1 MGKRIHYLDNL
12 RTFLV
17 FAGICFAAL
26 GNFRPF
32 PLLHPMFPAPMHS
45 IEGLAIDF
53 PVVSHQPSHRA
64 GNLFYQRLFRRVFA
78 AHPHDPA
85 LFQEQVDPSRLSLAG
100 RYNSPGA
107 GAPVP
112 CQPELR
118 QSRRRP
124 GVLDR
129 PPAVLVCLFPKPL
142 LLYRAAH
149 ALSSALMGAKKWRR
163 SLFQRAAAA
172 PPSAGILAGF
182 YALQLV
188 VAAAFFGLLLAAHR
202 TPDLWFP
209 LYVLYLAAMSG
220 LYFCF
225 GVYAF
230 RHRWFTA
237 GGYVPSAVHIIG
249 AALLLGV
256 IVASSYITMGISV
269 FISGT
274 LFPLL
279 LFFSILQLPLLLAL
293 LAAFQMGDMKR
304 TRTRRRQLLLS
315 AVRRQRH
322 ADSEHGLFSPASVPR
337 RAVEMH
343 PDAGLIVPLWVYD
356 MPIRPA
362 SSALL
367 QNALTLADSCVL
379 RR

>member
-1 MGKRIHYLDNL
+1 MRKKVLPMGKRIHYLDNL

-32 PLLHPMFPAPMHS
+32 PLLHPYVPAPMHS

-53 PVVSHQPSHRA
+53 LY
-64 GNLFYQRLFRRVFA
+64 NLAIVCIVPAIFFISAYFGASSLRIHMIRPYFKSKWTRLGW
-78 AHPHDPA
+78 PW
-85 LFQEQVDPSRLSLAG
+85 LAG
-100 RYNSPGA
+100 TILLA
-107 GAPVP
+107 
-112 CQPELR
+112 PELLYLASR
-118 QSRRRP
+118 SCGSHGDGPAFSLVHLPFWSAYFQSP
-124 GVLDR
+124 FFCIG
-129 PPAVLVCLFPKPL
+129 L
-142 LLYRAAH
+142 LLLFH
-149 ALSSALMGAKKWRR
+149 LALMGAKKWRR

-182 YALQLV
+182 YALQLI

-293 LAAFQMGDMKR
+293 LAAFAKWGDIETDK
-304 TRTRRRQLLLS
+304 TKL
-315 AVRRQRH
+315 A
-322 ADSEHGLFSPASVPR
+322 
-337 RAVEMH
+337 
-343 PDAGLIVPLWVYD
+343 AGLAYPLYVVSDTLIQNTAYF
-356 MPIRPA
+356 
-362 SSALL
+362 L
-367 QNALTLADSCVL
+367 QPLSLGTPLKFVLTLALSFLYGYMICKYAL
-379 RR
+379 RHLPCFKTR

>member
-1 MGKRIHYLDNL
+1 MRKKVLPMGKRIHYLDNL

-32 PLLHPMFPAPMHS
+32 PLLHPYVPAPMHS

-53 PVVSHQPSHRA
+53 LH
-64 GNLFYQRLFRRVFA
+64 NLAIVCIVPAIFFISAYFGASSLRIHMIRPYFKSKWTRLGWPWLVGTI
-78 AHPHDPA
+78 
-85 LFQEQVDPSRLSLAG
+85 LLA
-100 RYNSPGA
+100 
-107 GAPVP
+107 
-112 CQPELR
+112 PELLYLASR
-118 QSRRRP
+118 SCGSHGDGPAFSIVHLPFWSAYFQSP
-124 GVLDR
+124 FFCIG
-129 PPAVLVCLFPKPL
+129 L
-142 LLYRAAH
+142 LLLFH
-149 ALSSALMGAKKWRR
+149 LALMGAKKWRR

-182 YALQLV
+182 YVLQLI

-209 LYVLYLAAMSG
+209 LYVLYFAAMSG

-237 GGYVPSAVHIIG
+237 GGYVPSSVHIIG

-256 IVASSYITMGISV
+256 VVASSYITMGISV

-293 LAAFQMGDMKR
+293 LAAFAKWGDIETDK
-304 TRTRRRQLLLS
+304 TKL
-315 AVRRQRH
+315 A
-322 ADSEHGLFSPASVPR
+322 
-337 RAVEMH
+337 
-343 PDAGLIVPLWVYD
+343 AGLAYPLYVVSDTLIQNTAYF
-356 MPIRPA
+356 
-362 SSALL
+362 L
-367 QNALTLADSCVL
+367 QPLSLGTPLKFVLTLALSFLYGYMICQYAL
-379 RR
+379 RHLPCFKTR

>member
-1 MGKRIHYLDNL
+1 MRKKVLPMGKRIHYLDNL

-32 PLLHPMFPAPMHS
+32 PLLHPYVPATMHS

-53 PVVSHQPSHRA
+53 LY
-64 GNLFYQRLFRRVFA
+64 NLAIVCIVPAIFFISAYFGASSLRIHMIRPYFKSKWTRLGW
-78 AHPHDPA
+78 PW
-85 LFQEQVDPSRLSLAG
+85 LAG
-100 RYNSPGA
+100 TILLA
-107 GAPVP
+107 
-112 CQPELR
+112 PELLYLASR
-118 QSRRRP
+118 SCGNYGDGPAFSLVHLPFWSAYFQSP
-124 GVLDR
+124 FFFIG
-129 PPAVLVCLFPKPL
+129 L
-142 LLYRAAH
+142 LLLFH
-149 ALSSALMGAKKWRR
+149 LALIGAKKWQR

-202 TPDLWFP
+202 TPDFWFP

-256 IVASSYITMGISV
+256 VVASSYITMGISV

-293 LAAFQMGDMKR
+293 LAAFAKWGDIETDK
-304 TRTRRRQLLLS
+304 TKL
-315 AVRRQRH
+315 A
-322 ADSEHGLFSPASVPR
+322 
-337 RAVEMH
+337 
-343 PDAGLIVPLWVYD
+343 AGLAYPLYVVSDTLIQNTAYF
-356 MPIRPA
+356 
-362 SSALL
+362 L
-367 QNALTLADSCVL
+367 QPLSLGTPLKFVLTLALSFLYGYMIYKYAL
-379 RR
+379 RHLPCFKTR

>member
-1 MGKRIHYLDNL
+1 MRKKVLPMGKRIHYLDNL

-32 PLLHPMFPAPMHS
+32 PLLHPYVPAPMHS
-45 IEGLAIDF
+45 IEGLATDF
-53 PVVSHQPSHRA
+53 LY
-64 GNLFYQRLFRRVFA
+64 NLAIVCIVPAIFFISAYFGASSLRIHMIRPYFKSKWTRLGW
-78 AHPHDPA
+78 PW
-85 LFQEQVDPSRLSLAG
+85 LAG
-100 RYNSPGA
+100 TILLA
-107 GAPVP
+107 
-112 CQPELR
+112 PELLYLASR
-118 QSRRRP
+118 SCGSHGDGPAFSIVHLPFWSAYFQSP
-124 GVLDR
+124 FFCIG
-129 PPAVLVCLFPKPL
+129 L
-142 LLYRAAH
+142 LLLFH
-149 ALSSALMGAKKWRR
+149 LALMGAKKWRR

-256 IVASSYITMGISV
+256 VVALSYITMGISV

-279 LFFSILQLPLLLAL
+279 LFFSLLQLPLLLAL
-293 LAAFQMGDMKR
+293 LAAFAKWGDIETDK
-304 TRTRRRQLLLS
+304 TKL
-315 AVRRQRH
+315 A
-322 ADSEHGLFSPASVPR
+322 
-337 RAVEMH
+337 
-343 PDAGLIVPLWVYD
+343 AGLAYPLYVVSDTLIQNTAYF
-356 MPIRPA
+356 
-362 SSALL
+362 L
-367 QNALTLADSCVL
+367 QPLSLGTPLKFILTLALSFLYGYMICKYAL
-379 RR
+379 RHLPCFKTR

>member
-1 MGKRIHYLDNL
+1 MRKKVLPMGKRIHYLDNL
-12 RTFLV
+12 RTCLV
-17 FAGICFAAL
+17 FAGIFFAAL

-32 PLLHPMFPAPMHS
+32 PLLHPYVPAPMHS
-45 IEGLAIDF
+45 IEGLAVDF
-53 PVVSHQPSHRA
+53 LY
-64 GNLFYQRLFRRVFA
+64 NLAIVCIVPAIFFISAYFGASSLRIHMIRPYFKSKWTRLGWPWLVGTI
-78 AHPHDPA
+78 
-85 LFQEQVDPSRLSLAG
+85 LLA
-100 RYNSPGA
+100 
-107 GAPVP
+107 
-112 CQPELR
+112 PELLYLASR
-118 QSRRRP
+118 SCGSHGDGPAFSIVHLPFWSAYFQSP
-124 GVLDR
+124 FFCIG
-129 PPAVLVCLFPKPL
+129 L
-142 LLYRAAH
+142 LLLFH
-149 ALSSALMGAKKWRR
+149 LALMGAKKWRR

-182 YALQLV
+182 YVLQLI

-237 GGYVPSAVHIIG
+237 GGYVPSSVHIIG

-256 IVASSYITMGISV
+256 VVASSYITMGISV

-293 LAAFQMGDMKR
+293 LAAFAKWGDIETDK
-304 TRTRRRQLLLS
+304 TKL
-315 AVRRQRH
+315 A
-322 ADSEHGLFSPASVPR
+322 
-337 RAVEMH
+337 
-343 PDAGLIVPLWVYD
+343 AGLAYPLYVVSDTLIQNTAYF
-356 MPIRPA
+356 
-362 SSALL
+362 L
-367 QNALTLADSCVL
+367 QPLSLGTPLKFVLTLALSFLYGYMICKYAL
-379 RR
+379 RHLPCFKTR

>member
-1 MGKRIHYLDNL
+1 MRKKVLPMGKRIHYLDNL

-32 PLLHPMFPAPMHS
+32 PLLHPYVPAPMHS

-53 PVVSHQPSHRA
+53 LY
-64 GNLFYQRLFRRVFA
+64 NLAIVCIVPAIFFISAYFGASSLRIHMIRPYFKSKWTRLGW
-78 AHPHDPA
+78 PW
-85 LFQEQVDPSRLSLAG
+85 LAG
-100 RYNSPGA
+100 TILLA
-107 GAPVP
+107 
-112 CQPELR
+112 PELLYLASWSCGSHGDGPAFSIVHLPFWSAYF
-118 QSRRRP
+118 QSP
-124 GVLDR
+124 FFCIG
-129 PPAVLVCLFPKPL
+129 L
-142 LLYRAAH
+142 LLLFH
-149 ALSSALMGAKKWRR
+149 LALMGAKKWRR

-279 LFFSILQLPLLLAL
+279 LFFSLMQLPLLLAL
-293 LAAFQMGDMKR
+293 LAAFAKWGDIETDK
-304 TRTRRRQLLLS
+304 TKL
-315 AVRRQRH
+315 A
-322 ADSEHGLFSPASVPR
+322 
-337 RAVEMH
+337 
-343 PDAGLIVPLWVYD
+343 AGLAYPLYVVSDTLIQNTAYF
-356 MPIRPA
+356 
-362 SSALL
+362 L
-367 QNALTLADSCVL
+367 QPLSLGTPLKFILTLALSFLYGYMICKYAL
-379 RR
+379 RHLPCFKTR

>member
-1 MGKRIHYLDNL
+1 MRKKVLPMGKRIHYLDNL

-32 PLLHPMFPAPMHS
+32 PLLHPYVPAPMHS

-53 PVVSHQPSHRA
+53 LY
-64 GNLFYQRLFRRVFA
+64 NLAIVCIVPAIFFISAYFGASSLHIHMIRPYFKSKWTRLGW
-78 AHPHDPA
+78 PW
-85 LFQEQVDPSRLSLAG
+85 LAG
-100 RYNSPGA
+100 TILLA
-107 GAPVP
+107 
-112 CQPELR
+112 PELLYLASR
-118 QSRRRP
+118 SCGSHGDGPAFSIVHLPFWSAYFQSP
-124 GVLDR
+124 FFCIG
-129 PPAVLVCLFPKPL
+129 L
-142 LLYRAAH
+142 LLLFH
-149 ALSSALMGAKKWRR
+149 LALMGAKKWRR

-202 TPDLWFP
+202 TPDFWFL

-237 GGYVPSAVHIIG
+237 GGYVPSAVHIVG

-256 IVASSYITMGISV
+256 VVASSYITAGISV

-293 LAAFQMGDMKR
+293 LAAFAKWGDKE
-304 TRTRRRQLLLS
+304 TSKTKL
-315 AVRRQRH
+315 A
-322 ADSEHGLFSPASVPR
+322 
-337 RAVEMH
+337 
-343 PDAGLIVPLWVYD
+343 AGLAYPLYVVSDTLIQNTAYF
-356 MPIRPA
+356 
-362 SSALL
+362 L
-367 QNALTLADSCVL
+367 QPLSLGTPLKFVLTLALSFLYGYMICKYAL
-379 RR
+379 RHLPCFKTR

>member
-1 MGKRIHYLDNL
+1 MRKKVLPMGKRIHYLDNL

-32 PLLHPMFPAPMHS
+32 PLLHPYVPAPMHS

-53 PVVSHQPSHRA
+53 LY
-64 GNLFYQRLFRRVFA
+64 NLAIVCIVPAIFFISAYFGASSLRIHMIRPYFKSKWTRLGW
-78 AHPHDPA
+78 PW
-85 LFQEQVDPSRLSLAG
+85 LAG
-100 RYNSPGA
+100 TILLA
-107 GAPVP
+107 
-112 CQPELR
+112 PELLYLASR
-118 QSRRRP
+118 SCGSHGDGPAFSIVHLPFWSAYFQSP
-124 GVLDR
+124 FFCIG
-129 PPAVLVCLFPKPL
+129 L
-142 LLYRAAH
+142 LLLFH
-149 ALSSALMGAKKWRR
+149 LALMGAKKWRR

-182 YALQLV
+182 YALQLI

-256 IVASSYITMGISV
+256 VVASSYITMGISV

-279 LFFSILQLPLLLAL
+279 LFFSLLQLPLLLAL
-293 LAAFQMGDMKR
+293 LAAFAKWGDIETDK
-304 TRTRRRQLLLS
+304 TKL
-315 AVRRQRH
+315 A
-322 ADSEHGLFSPASVPR
+322 
-337 RAVEMH
+337 
-343 PDAGLIVPLWVYD
+343 AGLAYPLYVVSDTLIQNTAYF
-356 MPIRPA
+356 
-362 SSALL
+362 L
-367 QNALTLADSCVL
+367 QPLSLGAPLKFILTLALSFLYGYMICKYAL
-379 RR
+379 RHLPCFKTR

>member
-1 MGKRIHYLDNL
+1 MGKRIYYLDNL
-12 RTFLV
+12 RTCLV

-32 PLLHPMFPAPMHS
+32 PLLHPYVPAPMHS
-45 IEGLAIDF
+45 IEGLAVDF
-53 PVVSHQPSHRA
+53 LY
-64 GNLFYQRLFRRVFA
+64 NLAIVFIVPAIFFISAYFGASSLRIHVIRPYFKSKWTRLGWPWLIGTV
-78 AHPHDPA
+78 
-85 LFQEQVDPSRLSLAG
+85 LLA
-100 RYNSPGA
+100 
-107 GAPVP
+107 
-112 CQPELR
+112 PELLYLASR
-118 QSRRRP
+118 SCGSHGDGPAFSLIHPPFWSVYFQSP
-124 GVLDR
+124 FFFIG
-129 PPAVLVCLFPKPL
+129 L
-142 LLYRAAH
+142 LLLFH
-149 ALSSALMGAKKWRR
+149 LALMGAKKWRR

-182 YALQLV
+182 YALQLI

-209 LYVLYLAAMSG
+209 LYVLYLAAMYG

-237 GGYVPSAVHIIG
+237 GGYVPSAVHIVG

-256 IVASSYITMGISV
+256 VVASSYITAGISV

-293 LAAFQMGDMKR
+293 LAAFAKWGDIETDK
-304 TRTRRRQLLLS
+304 TKV
-315 AVRRQRH
+315 A
-322 ADSEHGLFSPASVPR
+322 
-337 RAVEMH
+337 
-343 PDAGLIVPLWVYD
+343 AGLAYPLYVVSDTLIQNTAYF
-356 MPIRPA
+356 
-362 SSALL
+362 L
-367 QNALTLADSCVL
+367 QPLSLGAPLKCILTLALSFLYGYMLCKYAL
-379 RR
+379 RHLPCFKTR

>member
-1 MGKRIHYLDNL
+1 MRKKVLPMGKRIHYLDNL

-17 FAGICFAAL
+17 FASICFAAL

-32 PLLHPMFPAPMHS
+32 PLLHPYVPAPMHS

-53 PVVSHQPSHRA
+53 LY
-64 GNLFYQRLFRRVFA
+64 NLAIACIVPAIFFISAYFGASSLRIHMIRPYFKSKWTRLGWPWLVGTI
-78 AHPHDPA
+78 
-85 LFQEQVDPSRLSLAG
+85 LLA
-100 RYNSPGA
+100 
-107 GAPVP
+107 
-112 CQPELR
+112 PELLYLASR
-118 QSRRRP
+118 SCGSHGDGPAFSIVHLPFWSAYFQSP
-124 GVLDR
+124 FFCIG
-129 PPAVLVCLFPKPL
+129 L
-142 LLYRAAH
+142 LLLFH
-149 ALSSALMGAKKWRR
+149 LALMGAKKWRR

-182 YALQLV
+182 YALQLI

-209 LYVLYLAAMSG
+209 LYVLYLAAMCG

-237 GGYVPSAVHIIG
+237 GGYVPSSVHIIG

-293 LAAFQMGDMKR
+293 LAAFAKWGDAETDK
-304 TRTRRRQLLLS
+304 TKL
-315 AVRRQRH
+315 A
-322 ADSEHGLFSPASVPR
+322 
-337 RAVEMH
+337 
-343 PDAGLIVPLWVYD
+343 AGLAYPLYVVSDTLIQNTAYF
-356 MPIRPA
+356 
-362 SSALL
+362 L
-367 QNALTLADSCVL
+367 QPLSLGTPLKFVLTLALSFLYGYMICKYAL
-379 RR
+379 RHLPCFKTR

>member
-32 PLLHPMFPAPMHS
+32 PLLHPYVPAPMHS

-53 PVVSHQPSHRA
+53 LY
-64 GNLFYQRLFRRVFA
+64 NLAIVCIVPAIFFISAYFGASSLRIHMIRPYFKSKWTRLGW
-78 AHPHDPA
+78 PW
-85 LFQEQVDPSRLSLAG
+85 LAG
-100 RYNSPGA
+100 TILLA
-107 GAPVP
+107 
-112 CQPELR
+112 PELLYLASR
-118 QSRRRP
+118 SCGSHGDGPAFSIVHLPFWSAYFQSP
-124 GVLDR
+124 FFCIG
-129 PPAVLVCLFPKPL
+129 L
-142 LLYRAAH
+142 LLLFH
-149 ALSSALMGAKKWRR
+149 LALMGAKKWRR
-163 SLFQRAAAA
+163 SLFQRVAAA

-279 LFFSILQLPLLLAL
+279 LFFSLLQLPLLLAL
-293 LAAFQMGDMKR
+293 LAAFAKWGDKE
-304 TRTRRRQLLLS
+304 TAKTKL
-315 AVRRQRH
+315 A
-322 ADSEHGLFSPASVPR
+322 
-337 RAVEMH
+337 
-343 PDAGLIVPLWVYD
+343 AGLAYPLYVVSDTLIQNTAYF
-356 MPIRPA
+356 
-362 SSALL
+362 L
-367 QNALTLADSCVL
+367 QPLSLGTPLKFILTLALSFLYGYMICKYAL
-379 RR
+379 RHLPCFKTR

>member
-1 MGKRIHYLDNL
+1 MRKKVLPMGKRIHYLDNL
-12 RTFLV
+12 RTCLV
-17 FAGICFAAL
+17 FAGIFFAAL

-32 PLLHPMFPAPMHS
+32 PLLHPYVPAPIHS
-45 IEGLAIDF
+45 IEGLAVDF
-53 PVVSHQPSHRA
+53 LY
-64 GNLFYQRLFRRVFA
+64 NLSIVFIVPAIFFISAYFGASSLRIHMIRPYFKSKWTRLGW
-78 AHPHDPA
+78 PW
-85 LFQEQVDPSRLSLAG
+85 LAG
-100 RYNSPGA
+100 TILLA
-107 GAPVP
+107 
-112 CQPELR
+112 PELLYLASR
-118 QSRRRP
+118 SCGSHGDGPAFSLVHLPFWSAYFQSP
-124 GVLDR
+124 FFCIG
-129 PPAVLVCLFPKPL
+129 L
-142 LLYRAAH
+142 LLLFH
-149 ALSSALMGAKKWRR
+149 LALMGAKKWRR

-182 YALQLV
+182 YALQLI

-256 IVASSYITMGISV
+256 VVALSYISMGISV

-293 LAAFQMGDMKR
+293 LAAFAKWGDIETDK
-304 TRTRRRQLLLS
+304 TKL
-315 AVRRQRH
+315 A
-322 ADSEHGLFSPASVPR
+322 
-337 RAVEMH
+337 
-343 PDAGLIVPLWVYD
+343 AGLSYPLYVVSDTLIQNTAYF
-356 MPIRPA
+356 
-362 SSALL
+362 L
-367 QNALTLADSCVL
+367 QPLSLGAPLKCILTLALSFLYGYMICQYAL
-379 RR
+379 RHLPCFKTR

>member
-1 MGKRIHYLDNL
+1 MRKKVLPMGKRIYYLDNL
-12 RTFLV
+12 RTCLV

-32 PLLHPMFPAPMHS
+32 PLLHPYVPAPMHS

-53 PVVSHQPSHRA
+53 LY
-64 GNLFYQRLFRRVFA
+64 NLAIVCIVPAIFFISAYFGASSLRIHMIRPYFKSKWTRLGW
-78 AHPHDPA
+78 PW
-85 LFQEQVDPSRLSLAG
+85 LAG
-100 RYNSPGA
+100 TILLA
-107 GAPVP
+107 
-112 CQPELR
+112 PELLYLASR
-118 QSRRRP
+118 SCGSHGDGPAFSLIHPPFWSAYFQSP
-124 GVLDR
+124 FFFIG
-129 PPAVLVCLFPKPL
+129 L
-142 LLYRAAH
+142 LLLFH
-149 ALSSALMGAKKWRR
+149 LALMGAKKWRR

-172 PPSAGILAGF
+172 PPSAGILAVF
-182 YALQLV
+182 YVLQLA

-202 TPDLWFP
+202 APDFWFP

-256 IVASSYITMGISV
+256 VVALSYISMGISV

-293 LAAFQMGDMKR
+293 LAAFAKWGDIETDK
-304 TRTRRRQLLLS
+304 TKL
-315 AVRRQRH
+315 A
-322 ADSEHGLFSPASVPR
+322 
-337 RAVEMH
+337 
-343 PDAGLIVPLWVYD
+343 AGLAYPLYVVSD
-356 MPIRPA
+356 TPIQNTA
-362 SSALL
+362 YFL
-367 QNALTLADSCVL
+367 QPLSLGTPLKFVLTLALSFLYGYMICKYAL
-379 RR
+379 RHLPCFKTR

>member
-1 MGKRIHYLDNL
+1 MRKKVLPMGKRIHYLDNL

-32 PLLHPMFPAPMHS
+32 PLLHPYVPAPMHS

-53 PVVSHQPSHRA
+53 LY
-64 GNLFYQRLFRRVFA
+64 NLAIVCIVPAIFFISAYFGASSLRIHMIRPYFKSKWTRLGW
-78 AHPHDPA
+78 PW
-85 LFQEQVDPSRLSLAG
+85 LAG
-100 RYNSPGA
+100 TILLA
-107 GAPVP
+107 
-112 CQPELR
+112 PELLYLASR
-118 QSRRRP
+118 SCGSHGDGPAFSIVHLPFWSAYFQSP
-124 GVLDR
+124 FFCIG
-129 PPAVLVCLFPKPL
+129 L
-142 LLYRAAH
+142 LLLFH
-149 ALSSALMGAKKWRR
+149 LALMGAKKWRR

-237 GGYVPSAVHIIG
+237 GGYVPSSVHIIG

-256 IVASSYITMGISV
+256 VVASSYITMGISV

-293 LAAFQMGDMKR
+293 LAAFAKWGDIETDK
-304 TRTRRRQLLLS
+304 TKL
-315 AVRRQRH
+315 A
-322 ADSEHGLFSPASVPR
+322 
-337 RAVEMH
+337 
-343 PDAGLIVPLWVYD
+343 AGLAYPLYVVSDTLIQNTAYF
-356 MPIRPA
+356 
-362 SSALL
+362 L
-367 QNALTLADSCVL
+367 QPLFLGTPLKFVLTLALSFLYGYMICKYAL
-379 RR
+379 RHLPCFKTR

>member
-1 MGKRIHYLDNL
+1 MRKKVLPMGKRIHYLDNL

-32 PLLHPMFPAPMHS
+32 PLLHPYVPAPMHS

-53 PVVSHQPSHRA
+53 LY
-64 GNLFYQRLFRRVFA
+64 NLAIVCIVPAIFFISAYFGASSLRIHMIRPYFKSKWTRLGW
-78 AHPHDPA
+78 PW
-85 LFQEQVDPSRLSLAG
+85 LAG
-100 RYNSPGA
+100 TILLA
-107 GAPVP
+107 
-112 CQPELR
+112 PELLYLASR
-118 QSRRRP
+118 SCGSHGDGPAFSIVHLPFWSAYFQSP
-124 GVLDR
+124 FFCIG
-129 PPAVLVCLFPKPL
+129 L
-142 LLYRAAH
+142 LLLFH
-149 ALSSALMGAKKWRR
+149 LALMGAKKWRR

-182 YALQLV
+182 YALQLI

-279 LFFSILQLPLLLAL
+279 LFFSLLQLPLLLAL
-293 LAAFQMGDMKR
+293 LAAFAKWGDIETDK
-304 TRTRRRQLLLS
+304 TKL
-315 AVRRQRH
+315 A
-322 ADSEHGLFSPASVPR
+322 
-337 RAVEMH
+337 
-343 PDAGLIVPLWVYD
+343 AGLAYPLYVVSDTLIQNTAYF
-356 MPIRPA
+356 
-362 SSALL
+362 L
-367 QNALTLADSCVL
+367 QPLSLGTPLKFVLTLALSFLYGYMICKYAL
-379 RR
+379 RHLPCFKTR

>member
-1 MGKRIHYLDNL
+1 MRKKVLPMGKRIHYLDNL

-32 PLLHPMFPAPMHS
+32 PLLHPYVPAPMHS

-53 PVVSHQPSHRA
+53 LY
-64 GNLFYQRLFRRVFA
+64 NLAIVCIVPAIFFISAYFGASSLRIHMIRPYFKSKWTRLGW
-78 AHPHDPA
+78 PW
-85 LFQEQVDPSRLSLAG
+85 LAG
-100 RYNSPGA
+100 TILLA
-107 GAPVP
+107 
-112 CQPELR
+112 PELLYLASR
-118 QSRRRP
+118 SCGSHGDGPAFSIVHLPFWSAYFQSP
-124 GVLDR
+124 FFCIG
-129 PPAVLVCLFPKPL
+129 L
-142 LLYRAAH
+142 LLLFH
-149 ALSSALMGAKKWRR
+149 LALMGAKKWRR

-209 LYVLYLAAMSG
+209 LYMLYLAAMSG

-279 LFFSILQLPLLLAL
+279 LFFSLLQLPLLLAL
-293 LAAFQMGDMKR
+293 LAAFAKWGDIETDK
-304 TRTRRRQLLLS
+304 TKL
-315 AVRRQRH
+315 A
-322 ADSEHGLFSPASVPR
+322 
-337 RAVEMH
+337 
-343 PDAGLIVPLWVYD
+343 AGLAYPLYVVSDTLIQNTAYF
-356 MPIRPA
+356 
-362 SSALL
+362 L
-367 QNALTLADSCVL
+367 QPLSLGTPLKFILTLALSVL
-379 RR
+379 YGYMICKYALRHLPCFKTR

>member
-1 MGKRIHYLDNL
+1 MRKKVLPMGKRIHYLDNL

-32 PLLHPMFPAPMHS
+32 PLLHPYVPAPMHS

-53 PVVSHQPSHRA
+53 LH
-64 GNLFYQRLFRRVFA
+64 NLAIVCIVPAIFFISAYFGASSLRIHMIRPYFKSKWTRLGWPWLVGTI
-78 AHPHDPA
+78 
-85 LFQEQVDPSRLSLAG
+85 LLA
-100 RYNSPGA
+100 
-107 GAPVP
+107 
-112 CQPELR
+112 PELLYLASR
-118 QSRRRP
+118 SCGSHGDGPAFSLVHLPFWSAYFQSP
-124 GVLDR
+124 FFCIG
-129 PPAVLVCLFPKPL
+129 L
-142 LLYRAAH
+142 LLLFH
-149 ALSSALMGAKKWRR
+149 LALMGAKKWRR

-182 YALQLV
+182 YVLQLI

-237 GGYVPSAVHIIG
+237 GGYVPSSVHIIG

-256 IVASSYITMGISV
+256 VVASSYITMGISV

-279 LFFSILQLPLLLAL
+279 LFFSLLQLPLLLAL
-293 LAAFQMGDMKR
+293 LAAFAKWGDIETDK
-304 TRTRRRQLLLS
+304 TKL
-315 AVRRQRH
+315 A
-322 ADSEHGLFSPASVPR
+322 
-337 RAVEMH
+337 
-343 PDAGLIVPLWVYD
+343 AGLAYPLYVVSDTLIQNTAYF
-356 MPIRPA
+356 
-362 SSALL
+362 L
-367 QNALTLADSCVL
+367 QPLSLGTPLKFILTLALSFLYGYMICKYAL
-379 RR
+379 RHLPCFKTR

>member
-1 MGKRIHYLDNL
+1 MRKKVLPMGKRIHYLDNL

-32 PLLHPMFPAPMHS
+32 PLLHPYVPAPMHS

-53 PVVSHQPSHRA
+53 LH
-64 GNLFYQRLFRRVFA
+64 NLAIVCIVPAIFFISAYFGASSLRIHMIRPYFKSKWTRLGWPWLVGTI
-78 AHPHDPA
+78 
-85 LFQEQVDPSRLSLAG
+85 LLA
-100 RYNSPGA
+100 
-107 GAPVP
+107 
-112 CQPELR
+112 PELLYLASR
-118 QSRRRP
+118 SCGSHGDGPAFSIVHLPFWSAYFQSP
-124 GVLDR
+124 FFCIG
-129 PPAVLVCLFPKPL
+129 L
-142 LLYRAAH
+142 LLLFH
-149 ALSSALMGAKKWRR
+149 LALMGAKKWRR

-182 YALQLV
+182 YVLQLI

-237 GGYVPSAVHIIG
+237 GGYVPSSVHIIG

-256 IVASSYITMGISV
+256 VVASSYITMGISV

-293 LAAFQMGDMKR
+293 LAAFAKWGDIETDK
-304 TRTRRRQLLLS
+304 TKL
-315 AVRRQRH
+315 A
-322 ADSEHGLFSPASVPR
+322 
-337 RAVEMH
+337 
-343 PDAGLIVPLWVYD
+343 AGLAYPLYVVSDTLIQNTAYF
-356 MPIRPA
+356 
-362 SSALL
+362 L
-367 QNALTLADSCVL
+367 QPLSLGTPLKFVLTLALSFLYGYMICKYAL
-379 RR
+379 RHLPCFKTR

>member
-1 MGKRIHYLDNL
+1 MRKKVLPMGKRIHYLDNL

-32 PLLHPMFPAPMHS
+32 PLLHPYVPAPMHS

-53 PVVSHQPSHRA
+53 LY
-64 GNLFYQRLFRRVFA
+64 NLAIVCIVPAIFFISAYFGASSLRIHMIRPYFKSKWTRLGW
-78 AHPHDPA
+78 PW
-85 LFQEQVDPSRLSLAG
+85 LAG
-100 RYNSPGA
+100 TILLA
-107 GAPVP
+107 
-112 CQPELR
+112 PELLYLASR
-118 QSRRRP
+118 SCGSHGDGPAFSIVHLPFWSAYFQSP
-124 GVLDR
+124 FFCIG
-129 PPAVLVCLFPKPL
+129 L
-142 LLYRAAH
+142 LLLFH
-149 ALSSALMGAKKWRR
+149 LALMGAKKWRR

-182 YALQLV
+182 YVLQLI

-237 GGYVPSAVHIIG
+237 GGYVPSSVHIIG

-256 IVASSYITMGISV
+256 VVASSYITMGISV

-293 LAAFQMGDMKR
+293 LAAFAKWGDIETDK
-304 TRTRRRQLLLS
+304 TKL
-315 AVRRQRH
+315 A
-322 ADSEHGLFSPASVPR
+322 
-337 RAVEMH
+337 
-343 PDAGLIVPLWVYD
+343 AGLAYPLYVVSDTLIQNTAYF
-356 MPIRPA
+356 
-362 SSALL
+362 L
-367 QNALTLADSCVL
+367 QPLSLGTPLKFVLTLALSFLYGYMICKYAL
-379 RR
+379 RHLPCFKTR

>member
-1 MGKRIHYLDNL
+1 MRKKVLPMGKRIHYLDNL
-12 RTFLV
+12 RTCLV
-17 FAGICFAAL
+17 FAGIFFAAL

-32 PLLHPMFPAPMHS
+32 PLLHPYVPAPMHS
-45 IEGLAIDF
+45 IEGLAVDF
-53 PVVSHQPSHRA
+53 LY
-64 GNLFYQRLFRRVFA
+64 NLAIVFIVPAIFFISAYFGASSLRIHMIRPYFKNKWTRLGWPWLIGTV
-78 AHPHDPA
+78 
-85 LFQEQVDPSRLSLAG
+85 LLA
-100 RYNSPGA
+100 
-107 GAPVP
+107 
-112 CQPELR
+112 PELLYLASR
-118 QSRRRP
+118 SCGSHGDGPAFSIVHLPFWSAYFQSP
-124 GVLDR
+124 FFCIG
-129 PPAVLVCLFPKPL
+129 L
-142 LLYRAAH
+142 LLLFH
-149 ALSSALMGAKKWRR
+149 LALMGAKKWRR

-237 GGYVPSAVHIIG
+237 GGYVPSSVHIIG
-249 AALLLGV
+249 AALLLSV
-256 IVASSYITMGISV
+256 VVASSYITMGISV

-293 LAAFQMGDMKR
+293 LAAFAKWGDIETDK
-304 TRTRRRQLLLS
+304 TKL
-315 AVRRQRH
+315 A
-322 ADSEHGLFSPASVPR
+322 
-337 RAVEMH
+337 
-343 PDAGLIVPLWVYD
+343 AGLAYPLYVVSDTLIQNTAYF
-356 MPIRPA
+356 
-362 SSALL
+362 L
-367 QNALTLADSCVL
+367 QPLSLGTPLKFVLTLALSFLYGYMICKYAL
-379 RR
+379 RHLPCFKTR

>member
-1 MGKRIHYLDNL
+1 MRKKVLPMGKRIHYLDNL

-32 PLLHPMFPAPMHS
+32 PLLHPYVPAPMHS

-53 PVVSHQPSHRA
+53 LH
-64 GNLFYQRLFRRVFA
+64 NLAIVCIVPAIFFISAYFGASSLRIHMIRPYFKSKWTRLGWPWLVGTI
-78 AHPHDPA
+78 
-85 LFQEQVDPSRLSLAG
+85 LLA
-100 RYNSPGA
+100 
-107 GAPVP
+107 
-112 CQPELR
+112 PELLYLASR
-118 QSRRRP
+118 SCGSHGDGPAFSIVHLPFWSAYFQSP
-124 GVLDR
+124 FFCIG
-129 PPAVLVCLFPKPL
+129 L
-142 LLYRAAH
+142 LLLFH
-149 ALSSALMGAKKWRR
+149 LALMGAKKWRR

-182 YALQLV
+182 YVLQLI

-279 LFFSILQLPLLLAL
+279 LFFSLLQLPLLLAL
-293 LAAFQMGDMKR
+293 LAAFAKWGDIETDK
-304 TRTRRRQLLLS
+304 TKL
-315 AVRRQRH
+315 A
-322 ADSEHGLFSPASVPR
+322 
-337 RAVEMH
+337 
-343 PDAGLIVPLWVYD
+343 AGLAYPLYVVSDTLIQNTAYF
-356 MPIRPA
+356 
-362 SSALL
+362 L
-367 QNALTLADSCVL
+367 QPLSLGTPLKFILTLALSFLYGYMICKYAL
-379 RR
+379 RHLPCFKTR

>member
-1 MGKRIHYLDNL
+1 MRKKVLPMGKRIHYLDNL

-32 PLLHPMFPAPMHS
+32 PLLHPYVPAPMHS

-53 PVVSHQPSHRA
+53 LY
-64 GNLFYQRLFRRVFA
+64 NLAIVCIVPAIFFISAYFGASSLRIHMIRPYFKSKWTRLGW
-78 AHPHDPA
+78 PW
-85 LFQEQVDPSRLSLAG
+85 LAG
-100 RYNSPGA
+100 TILLA
-107 GAPVP
+107 
-112 CQPELR
+112 PELLYLASR
-118 QSRRRP
+118 SCGSHGDGPAFSIVHLPFWSAYFQSP
-124 GVLDR
+124 FFCIG
-129 PPAVLVCLFPKPL
+129 L
-142 LLYRAAH
+142 LLLFH
-149 ALSSALMGAKKWRR
+149 LALMGAKKWRR

-182 YALQLV
+182 YVLQLI

-237 GGYVPSAVHIIG
+237 GGYVPSSVHIIG
-249 AALLLGV
+249 TALLLGV
-256 IVASSYITMGISV
+256 VVASSYITMGISV

-293 LAAFQMGDMKR
+293 LAAFAKWGDIETDK
-304 TRTRRRQLLLS
+304 TKL
-315 AVRRQRH
+315 A
-322 ADSEHGLFSPASVPR
+322 
-337 RAVEMH
+337 
-343 PDAGLIVPLWVYD
+343 AGLAYPLYVVSDTLIQNTAYF
-356 MPIRPA
+356 
-362 SSALL
+362 L
-367 QNALTLADSCVL
+367 QPLSLGTPLKFVLTLALSFLYGYMICKYAL
-379 RR
+379 RHLPCFKTR

>member
-1 MGKRIHYLDNL
+1 MRKKVLPMGKRIHYLDNL

-32 PLLHPMFPAPMHS
+32 PLLHPYVPAPMHS

-53 PVVSHQPSHRA
+53 LH
-64 GNLFYQRLFRRVFA
+64 NLAIVCIVPAIFFISAYFGASSLRIHMIRPYFKSKWTRLGWPWLVGTI
-78 AHPHDPA
+78 
-85 LFQEQVDPSRLSLAG
+85 LLA
-100 RYNSPGA
+100 
-107 GAPVP
+107 
-112 CQPELR
+112 PELLYLASR
-118 QSRRRP
+118 SCGSHGDGPAFSIVHLPFWSAYFQSP
-124 GVLDR
+124 FFCIG
-129 PPAVLVCLFPKPL
+129 L
-142 LLYRAAH
+142 LLLFH
-149 ALSSALMGAKKWRR
+149 LALMGAKKWRR

-182 YALQLV
+182 YVLQLI

-237 GGYVPSAVHIIG
+237 GGYVPSSVHIIG

-256 IVASSYITMGISV
+256 VVASSYITMGISV

-293 LAAFQMGDMKR
+293 LAAFAKWGDKE
-304 TRTRRRQLLLS
+304 TAKTKL
-315 AVRRQRH
+315 A
-322 ADSEHGLFSPASVPR
+322 
-337 RAVEMH
+337 
-343 PDAGLIVPLWVYD
+343 AGLSYPLYVVSDTLIQNTAYF
-356 MPIRPA
+356 
-362 SSALL
+362 L
-367 QNALTLADSCVL
+367 QPLSLGAPLKCILTLALSFLYGYMICQYAL
-379 RR
+379 RHLPCFKTR

>member
-1 MGKRIHYLDNL
+1 MRKKVLPMGKRIHYLDNL

-32 PLLHPMFPAPMHS
+32 PLLHPYVPAPMHS

-53 PVVSHQPSHRA
+53 LY
-64 GNLFYQRLFRRVFA
+64 NLAIVCIVPAIFFISAYFGASSLRIHMIRPYFKSKWTRLGW
-78 AHPHDPA
+78 PW
-85 LFQEQVDPSRLSLAG
+85 LAG
-100 RYNSPGA
+100 TILLA
-107 GAPVP
+107 
-112 CQPELR
+112 PELLYLASR
-118 QSRRRP
+118 SCGSHGDGPAFSIVHLPFWSAYFQSP
-124 GVLDR
+124 FFCIG
-129 PPAVLVCLFPKPL
+129 L
-142 LLYRAAH
+142 LLLFH
-149 ALSSALMGAKKWRR
+149 LALMGAKKWRR

-279 LFFSILQLPLLLAL
+279 LFFSLLQLPLLLAL
-293 LAAFQMGDMKR
+293 LAAFAKWGDIETDK
-304 TRTRRRQLLLS
+304 TKL
-315 AVRRQRH
+315 A
-322 ADSEHGLFSPASVPR
+322 
-337 RAVEMH
+337 
-343 PDAGLIVPLWVYD
+343 AGLAYPLYVVSDTLIQNTAYF
-356 MPIRPA
+356 
-362 SSALL
+362 L
-367 QNALTLADSCVL
+367 QPLSLGTPLKFVLTLALSFLYGYMICKYAL
-379 RR
+379 RHLPCFKTR

>member
-1 MGKRIHYLDNL
+1 MRKKVLPMGKRIHYLDNL
-12 RTFLV
+12 RTCLV

-32 PLLHPMFPAPMHS
+32 PLLHPYVPAPMHS

-53 PVVSHQPSHRA
+53 LY
-64 GNLFYQRLFRRVFA
+64 NLAIVCIVPAIFFISAYFGASSLRIHMIRPYFKSKWTRLGW
-78 AHPHDPA
+78 PW
-85 LFQEQVDPSRLSLAG
+85 LAG
-100 RYNSPGA
+100 TILLA
-107 GAPVP
+107 
-112 CQPELR
+112 PELLYLASR
-118 QSRRRP
+118 SCGSHGDGPAFSIVHLPFWSAYFQSP
-124 GVLDR
+124 FFCIG
-129 PPAVLVCLFPKPL
+129 L
-142 LLYRAAH
+142 LLLFH
-149 ALSSALMGAKKWRR
+149 LALMGAKKWRR

-182 YALQLV
+182 YALQLI

-256 IVASSYITMGISV
+256 VVALSYISMGISV

-293 LAAFQMGDMKR
+293 LAAFAKWGDIETDK
-304 TRTRRRQLLLS
+304 TKL
-315 AVRRQRH
+315 A
-322 ADSEHGLFSPASVPR
+322 
-337 RAVEMH
+337 
-343 PDAGLIVPLWVYD
+343 AGLAYPLYVVSDTLIQNTAYF
-356 MPIRPA
+356 
-362 SSALL
+362 L
-367 QNALTLADSCVL
+367 QPLSLGTPLKFVLTLALSFLYGYMICKYAL
-379 RR
+379 RHLPCFKTR

>member
-1 MGKRIHYLDNL
+1 MRKKVLPMGKRIHYLDNL

-32 PLLHPMFPAPMHS
+32 PLLHPYVPAPMHS

-53 PVVSHQPSHRA
+53 LH
-64 GNLFYQRLFRRVFA
+64 NLAIVCIVPAIFFISAYFGASSLRIHMIRPYFKSKWTRLGWPWLVGTI
-78 AHPHDPA
+78 
-85 LFQEQVDPSRLSLAG
+85 LLA
-100 RYNSPGA
+100 
-107 GAPVP
+107 
-112 CQPELR
+112 PELLYLASR
-118 QSRRRP
+118 SCGSHGDGPAFSIVHLPFWSAYFQSP
-124 GVLDR
+124 FFCIG
-129 PPAVLVCLFPKPL
+129 L
-142 LLYRAAH
+142 LLLFH
-149 ALSSALMGAKKWRR
+149 LALMGAKKWRR

-182 YALQLV
+182 YVLQLI

-256 IVASSYITMGISV
+256 VVALSYISMGISV

-293 LAAFQMGDMKR
+293 LAAFAKWGDIETDK
-304 TRTRRRQLLLS
+304 TKL
-315 AVRRQRH
+315 A
-322 ADSEHGLFSPASVPR
+322 
-337 RAVEMH
+337 
-343 PDAGLIVPLWVYD
+343 AGLAYPLYVVSDTLIQNTAYF
-356 MPIRPA
+356 
-362 SSALL
+362 L
-367 QNALTLADSCVL
+367 QPLSLGTPLKFVLTLALSFLYGYMICKYAL
-379 RR
+379 RHLPCFKTR

>member
-1 MGKRIHYLDNL
+1 MRKKVLPMGKRIHYLDNL
-12 RTFLV
+12 RTCLV
-17 FAGICFAAL
+17 FAGIFFAAL

-32 PLLHPMFPAPMHS
+32 PLLHPYVPAPMHS
-45 IEGLAIDF
+45 IEGLAVDF
-53 PVVSHQPSHRA
+53 LY
-64 GNLFYQRLFRRVFA
+64 NLAIVFIVPAIFFISAYFGASSLRIHMIRPYFKNKWTRLGW
-78 AHPHDPA
+78 PW
-85 LFQEQVDPSRLSLAG
+85 LAG
-100 RYNSPGA
+100 TILLA
-107 GAPVP
+107 
-112 CQPELR
+112 PELLYLASR
-118 QSRRRP
+118 SCGSHGDGPAFSLVHLPFWSAYFQSP
-124 GVLDR
+124 FFCIG
-129 PPAVLVCLFPKPL
+129 L
-142 LLYRAAH
+142 LLLFH
-149 ALSSALMGAKKWRR
+149 LALMGAKKWRR

-182 YALQLV
+182 YALQLI

-256 IVASSYITMGISV
+256 VVALSYISMGISV

-293 LAAFQMGDMKR
+293 LAAFAKWGDEETDK
-304 TRTRRRQLLLS
+304 TKL
-315 AVRRQRH
+315 A
-322 ADSEHGLFSPASVPR
+322 
-337 RAVEMH
+337 
-343 PDAGLIVPLWVYD
+343 AGLAYPLYVVSDTLIQNTAYFLQPLSLG
-356 MPIRPA
+356 MP
-362 SSALL
+362 LKFV
-367 QNALTLADSCVL
+367 LTLALSFLYGYMICKYAMRHL
-379 RR
+379 PCFKTR

>member
-1 MGKRIHYLDNL
+1 MRKKVLPMGKRIHYLDNL

-32 PLLHPMFPAPMHS
+32 PLLHPYVPAPMHS

-53 PVVSHQPSHRA
+53 LY
-64 GNLFYQRLFRRVFA
+64 NLAIVCIVPAIFFISAYFGASSLRIHMIRPYFKSKWTRLGW
-78 AHPHDPA
+78 PW
-85 LFQEQVDPSRLSLAG
+85 LAG
-100 RYNSPGA
+100 TILLA
-107 GAPVP
+107 
-112 CQPELR
+112 PELLYLASR
-118 QSRRRP
+118 SCGSHGDGPAFSIVHLPFWSAYFQSP
-124 GVLDR
+124 FFCIG
-129 PPAVLVCLFPKPL
+129 L
-142 LLYRAAH
+142 LLLFH
-149 ALSSALMGAKKWRR
+149 LALMGAKKWRR

-209 LYVLYLAAMSG
+209 LYMLYLAAMSG

-279 LFFSILQLPLLLAL
+279 LFFSLLQLPLLLAL
-293 LAAFQMGDMKR
+293 LAAFAKWGDIETDK
-304 TRTRRRQLLLS
+304 TKL
-315 AVRRQRH
+315 A
-322 ADSEHGLFSPASVPR
+322 
-337 RAVEMH
+337 
-343 PDAGLIVPLWVYD
+343 AGLAYPLYVVSDTLIQNTAYF
-356 MPIRPA
+356 
-362 SSALL
+362 L
-367 QNALTLADSCVL
+367 QPLSLGTPLKFILTLALSFLYGYMICKYAL
-379 RR
+379 RHLPCFKTR

>member
-1 MGKRIHYLDNL
+1 MRKKVLPMGKHIYYLDNL
-12 RTFLV
+12 RTCLV

-32 PLLHPMFPAPMHS
+32 PLLHPYVPAPINS
-45 IEGLAIDF
+45 LEGVAVDFLYNLAIVF
-53 PVVSHQPSHRA
+53 IVPAIFFISAYFGASSLRIHMIRPYFKSKWT
-64 GNLFYQRLFRRVFA
+64 RLGWPWLIGTV
-78 AHPHDPA
+78 
-85 LFQEQVDPSRLSLAG
+85 LLA
-100 RYNSPGA
+100 
-107 GAPVP
+107 
-112 CQPELR
+112 PELLYLASR
-118 QSRRRP
+118 SCGSHGDGPAFSLVHLPFWSAYFQSP
-124 GVLDR
+124 FFCIG
-129 PPAVLVCLFPKPL
+129 L
-142 LLYRAAH
+142 LLLFH
-149 ALSSALMGAKKWRR
+149 LALMGAKKWRR

-182 YALQLV
+182 YALQLI

-202 TPDLWFP
+202 APDLWFP
-209 LYVLYLAAMSG
+209 LYVLYLAAMCG

-279 LFFSILQLPLLLAL
+279 LFFSLLQLPLLLAL
-293 LAAFQMGDMKR
+293 LAAFAKWGDIETDK
-304 TRTRRRQLLLS
+304 TKL
-315 AVRRQRH
+315 A
-322 ADSEHGLFSPASVPR
+322 
-337 RAVEMH
+337 
-343 PDAGLIVPLWVYD
+343 AGLAYPLYVVSDTLIQNTAYF
-356 MPIRPA
+356 
-362 SSALL
+362 L
-367 QNALTLADSCVL
+367 QPLSLGTPLKFILTLALSFLYGYMICKYAL
-379 RR
+379 RHLPCFKTR

>member
-1 MGKRIHYLDNL
+1 MRKKVLPMGKRIHYLDNL

-32 PLLHPMFPAPMHS
+32 PLLHPYVPAPINS
-45 IEGLAIDF
+45 LEGVAVDFLYNLAIVF
-53 PVVSHQPSHRA
+53 IVPAIFFISAYFGASSLRIHMIRPYFKSKWT
-64 GNLFYQRLFRRVFA
+64 RLGWPWLIGTV
-78 AHPHDPA
+78 
-85 LFQEQVDPSRLSLAG
+85 LLA
-100 RYNSPGA
+100 
-107 GAPVP
+107 
-112 CQPELR
+112 PELLYLASR
-118 QSRRRP
+118 SCGSHGDGPAFSIVHLPFWSAYFQSP
-124 GVLDR
+124 FFFIG
-129 PPAVLVCLFPKPL
+129 L
-142 LLYRAAH
+142 LLLFH
-149 ALSSALMGAKKWRR
+149 LALMGAKKWRR
-163 SLFQRAAAA
+163 FLFQRAAAA

-279 LFFSILQLPLLLAL
+279 LFFSLLQLPLLLAL
-293 LAAFQMGDMKR
+293 LAAFAKWGDIETDK
-304 TRTRRRQLLLS
+304 TKL
-315 AVRRQRH
+315 A
-322 ADSEHGLFSPASVPR
+322 
-337 RAVEMH
+337 
-343 PDAGLIVPLWVYD
+343 AGLAYPLYVVSDTLIQNTAYF
-356 MPIRPA
+356 
-362 SSALL
+362 L
-367 QNALTLADSCVL
+367 QPLSLGTPLKCILTLALSFLYGYMICKYAL
-379 RR
+379 RHLPCFKTR

>member
-1 MGKRIHYLDNL
+1 MRKKVLPMGKRIHYLDNL

-32 PLLHPMFPAPMHS
+32 PLLHPYVPAPMHS

-53 PVVSHQPSHRA
+53 LH
-64 GNLFYQRLFRRVFA
+64 NLAIVCIVPAIFFISAYFGASSLRIHMIRPYFKSKWTRLGW
-78 AHPHDPA
+78 PW
-85 LFQEQVDPSRLSLAG
+85 LAG
-100 RYNSPGA
+100 TILLA
-107 GAPVP
+107 
-112 CQPELR
+112 PELLYLASR
-118 QSRRRP
+118 SCGSHGDGPAFSIVHLPFWSAYFQSP
-124 GVLDR
+124 FFCIG
-129 PPAVLVCLFPKPL
+129 L
-142 LLYRAAH
+142 LLLFH
-149 ALSSALMGAKKWRR
+149 LALMGAKKWRR

-172 PPSAGILAGF
+172 PPSAGILTGF

-269 FISGT
+269 FMSGT

-279 LFFSILQLPLLLAL
+279 LFFSLLQLPLLLAL
-293 LAAFQMGDMKR
+293 LAAFAKWGDIETDK
-304 TRTRRRQLLLS
+304 TKL
-315 AVRRQRH
+315 A
-322 ADSEHGLFSPASVPR
+322 
-337 RAVEMH
+337 
-343 PDAGLIVPLWVYD
+343 AGLAYPLYVVSDTLIQNTAYF
-356 MPIRPA
+356 
-362 SSALL
+362 L
-367 QNALTLADSCVL
+367 QPLSLGTPLKFVLTLALSFLYGYMICKYAL
-379 RR
+379 RHLPCFKTR

>member
-1 MGKRIHYLDNL
+1 MRKKVLPMGKRIHYLDNL

-17 FAGICFAAL
+17 FAGICSAAL

-32 PLLHPMFPAPMHS
+32 PLLHPYVPAPMHS

-53 PVVSHQPSHRA
+53 LY
-64 GNLFYQRLFRRVFA
+64 NLAIACIVPAIFFISAYFGASSLRIHMIRPYFKSKWTRLGW
-78 AHPHDPA
+78 PW
-85 LFQEQVDPSRLSLAG
+85 LAG
-100 RYNSPGA
+100 TILLA
-107 GAPVP
+107 
-112 CQPELR
+112 PELLYLASR
-118 QSRRRP
+118 NCGSHGDGPAFSIVHLPFWSAYFQSP
-124 GVLDR
+124 FFCIG
-129 PPAVLVCLFPKPL
+129 L
-142 LLYRAAH
+142 LLLFH
-149 ALSSALMGAKKWRR
+149 LALMGAKKWRR

-182 YALQLV
+182 YALQLI

-209 LYVLYLAAMSG
+209 LYVLYLAAMCG

-249 AALLLGV
+249 ATLLLGV
-256 IVASSYITMGISV
+256 VVASSYITMGISV

-293 LAAFQMGDMKR
+293 LAAFAKWGDIETDK
-304 TRTRRRQLLLS
+304 TKL
-315 AVRRQRH
+315 A
-322 ADSEHGLFSPASVPR
+322 
-337 RAVEMH
+337 
-343 PDAGLIVPLWVYD
+343 AGLAYPLYVVSDTLIQNTAYF
-356 MPIRPA
+356 
-362 SSALL
+362 L
-367 QNALTLADSCVL
+367 QPLSLGTPLKFILTLALSFLYGYMICKYAL
-379 RR
+379 RHLPCFKTR

>member
-1 MGKRIHYLDNL
+1 MRKKVLPMGKRIHYLDNL

-32 PLLHPMFPAPMHS
+32 PLLHPYVPAPINS
-45 IEGLAIDF
+45 LEGVAVDFLYNLAIVF
-53 PVVSHQPSHRA
+53 IVPAIFFISAYFGASSLRIHMIRPYFKSKWT
-64 GNLFYQRLFRRVFA
+64 RLGWPWLIGTV
-78 AHPHDPA
+78 
-85 LFQEQVDPSRLSLAG
+85 LLA
-100 RYNSPGA
+100 
-107 GAPVP
+107 
-112 CQPELR
+112 PELLYLASR
-118 QSRRRP
+118 SCGSHGDGPAFSIVHLPFWSAYFQSP
-124 GVLDR
+124 FFFIG
-129 PPAVLVCLFPKPL
+129 L
-142 LLYRAAH
+142 LLLFH
-149 ALSSALMGAKKWRR
+149 LALMGAKKWRR
-163 SLFQRAAAA
+163 FLFQRAAAA

-279 LFFSILQLPLLLAL
+279 LFFSLLQLPLLLAL
-293 LAAFQMGDMKR
+293 LAAFAKWGDIETDK
-304 TRTRRRQLLLS
+304 TKL
-315 AVRRQRH
+315 A
-322 ADSEHGLFSPASVPR
+322 
-337 RAVEMH
+337 
-343 PDAGLIVPLWVYD
+343 AGLAYPLYVVSD
-356 MPIRPA
+356 TLI
-362 SSALL
+362 
-367 QNALTLADSCVL
+367 QNTAYFPQPLSLGTPLKCILTLALSFLYGYMICKYAL
-379 RR
+379 RHLPCFKTR

>member
-1 MGKRIHYLDNL
+1 MRKKVLPMGKRIHYLDNL

-32 PLLHPMFPAPMHS
+32 PLLHPYVPAPMHS

-53 PVVSHQPSHRA
+53 LY
-64 GNLFYQRLFRRVFA
+64 NLAIVCIVPAIFFISAYFGASSLRIHMIRPYFKSKWTRLGWPWLVGTI
-78 AHPHDPA
+78 
-85 LFQEQVDPSRLSLAG
+85 LLA
-100 RYNSPGA
+100 
-107 GAPVP
+107 
-112 CQPELR
+112 PELLYLASR
-118 QSRRRP
+118 SCGSHGDGPAFSIVHLPFWSAYFQSP
-124 GVLDR
+124 FFCIG
-129 PPAVLVCLFPKPL
+129 L
-142 LLYRAAH
+142 LLLFH
-149 ALSSALMGAKKWRR
+149 LALMGAKKWRR

-182 YALQLV
+182 YALQLI

-279 LFFSILQLPLLLAL
+279 LFFSLLQLPLLLAL
-293 LAAFQMGDMKR
+293 LAAFAKWGDIETDK
-304 TRTRRRQLLLS
+304 TKL
-315 AVRRQRH
+315 A
-322 ADSEHGLFSPASVPR
+322 
-337 RAVEMH
+337 
-343 PDAGLIVPLWVYD
+343 AGLAYPLYVVSDTLIQNTAYFLQPLSLG
-356 MPIRPA
+356 MP
-362 SSALL
+362 LKFV
-367 QNALTLADSCVL
+367 LTLALSFLYGYMICKYAL
-379 RR
+379 RHLPCFKTR

>member
-1 MGKRIHYLDNL
+1 MRKKVLPMGKRIHYLDNL

-32 PLLHPMFPAPMHS
+32 PLLHPYVPAPMHS

-53 PVVSHQPSHRA
+53 LY
-64 GNLFYQRLFRRVFA
+64 NLAIVCIVPAIFFISAYFGASSLRIHMIRPYFKSKWTRLGW
-78 AHPHDPA
+78 PW
-85 LFQEQVDPSRLSLAG
+85 LAG
-100 RYNSPGA
+100 TILLA
-107 GAPVP
+107 
-112 CQPELR
+112 PELLYLASR
-118 QSRRRP
+118 SCGSHGDGPAFSIVHLPFWSAYFQSP
-124 GVLDR
+124 FFCIG
-129 PPAVLVCLFPKPL
+129 L
-142 LLYRAAH
+142 LLLFH
-149 ALSSALMGAKKWRR
+149 LALMGAKKWRR

-293 LAAFQMGDMKR
+293 LAAFAKWGDIETDK
-304 TRTRRRQLLLS
+304 TKL
-315 AVRRQRH
+315 A
-322 ADSEHGLFSPASVPR
+322 
-337 RAVEMH
+337 
-343 PDAGLIVPLWVYD
+343 AGLAYPLYVVSDTLIQNTAYF
-356 MPIRPA
+356 
-362 SSALL
+362 L
-367 QNALTLADSCVL
+367 QPLSLGTPLKFILTLALSFLYGYMICKYAL
-379 RR
+379 RHLPCFKTR